1 MLFACFKFV
10 DQNTIWNL
18 KISKLSVCN
27 NSRWPTFVWGFISPV
42 VISGGWESAVAAVR
56 AEGSL
61 AASLATLTPPRA
73 DSDSRPDSLSCCRV
87 PLPCSGSPYAR
98 RLRTSPHYYSTTT
111 VLLALSV
118 HSRALRT
125 ARPWATDNRPTPLPP
140 PHPRSTANELLRVT
154 RGTLPCAQPPTYLS
168 KTT

>member
-1 MLFACFKFV
+1 MLLACFKFV
-10 DQNTIWNL
+10 DQNTIWNF

-27 NSRWPTFVWGFISPV
+27 DSRWATVIWGFISPV
-42 VISGGWESAVAAVR
+42 VRGGWESAVQ

-61 AASLATLTPPRA
+61 AASLATLTTPRA
-73 DSDSRPDSLSCCRV
+73 DSDSRHDSLSCCRV

-98 RLRTSPHYYSTTT
+98 RLRTSRHYYSTTT

-118 HSRALRT
+118 PFIHERTAPHRT

-140 PHPRSTANELLRVT
+140 PLH
-154 RGTLPCAQPPTYLS
+154 G
-168 KTT
+168 